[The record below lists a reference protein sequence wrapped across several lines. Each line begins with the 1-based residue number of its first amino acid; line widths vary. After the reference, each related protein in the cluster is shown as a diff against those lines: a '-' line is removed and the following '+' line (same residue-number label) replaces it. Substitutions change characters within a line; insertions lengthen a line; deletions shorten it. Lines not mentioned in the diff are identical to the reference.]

1 MEVVLHIC
9 EIGEI
14 KKAILTRKGKFNKQ
28 QNEPFD
34 SEVTLI
40 LKYTNGDER
49 IISSKTN
56 KGSVTRI
63 LKQLFPE
70 EIAAFHLFD
79 GEFLELTYTNKGG
92 NIEAGIRN
100 LFRIMNIEELSRQS
114 KELGERYGKERKK
127 YTDNNELQKK
137 IEDLDKKTQ
146 ERDSLLKKIVEFSK
160 EIEKINSNIEDTKSK
175 IESMGNIEVLKER
188 FDRLKVLENSIKENE
203 RKRKDS
209 IEHKNKIILKNAYKF
224 IASDVYKEV
233 SKSLGEYTEKG
244 KIPPEIKDKFV
255 SDLLRRGK
263 CICGSDLSQENDFR
277 RTVEKLLEEIS
288 GSSEKEV
295 LLDLYYATGHTV
307 EVIESLKSEI
317 DAKDE
322 TIREINN
329 RINEDNVSKR
339 ELMSE
344 LQEID
349 SFEAV
354 IEKFN
359 TLKANETRFE
369 DTNKEYEF
377 NKFLIENQLDVLDSD
392 IRKLKQDIDRINERN
407 STYKKYNEYY
417 ARANLLTNIFNSII
431 KNIFTEIAAR
441 YEEKINELIKLIPIL
456 SKFEVKVSISETN
469 KMTFKF
475 LQAGDQR
482 FYMAGGQNQLMGI
495 LLIAAFTKVLR
506 KSAYWDWDISS
517 PFVVIDNPVSTL
529 SSENIALFGRVLG
542 DLFEGVHLIL
552 FTKDSDYEKI
562 LEGASGNVTK
572 FYWLSRGDIS
582 ENTEIK
588 EVI

>member
-1 MEVVLHIC
+1 MVLHIC

-28 QNEPFD
+28 QNEAFD
-34 SEVTLI
+34 NEVTLI
-40 LKYTNGDER
+40 LKYTNGNET
-49 IISSKTN
+49 IKSSK
-56 KGSVTRI
+56 SDRVAVARI
-63 LKQLFPE
+63 LKQLFPT

-92 NIEAGIRN
+92 NIESGIRN
-100 LFRIMNIEELSRQS
+100 LFRIMNIEELSKQS

-137 IEDLDKKTQ
+137 IDDLDKKTM
-146 ERDSLLKKIVEFSK
+146 EKNRISEEIEDLNKKIE
-160 EIEKINSNIEDTKSK
+160 EINSNIEDTKSK
-175 IESMGNIEVLKER
+175 IESMGNIDVLKER
-188 FDRLKVLENSIKENE
+188 FDRLKALENSIKENV
-203 RKRKDS
+203 RKKKDL
-209 IEHKNKIILKNAYKF
+209 IENKNKSILKNAYKF

-255 SDLLRRGK
+255 SDLLKRGK
-263 CICGSDLSQENDFR
+263 CICGADLSQENDFR
-277 RTVEKLLEEIS
+277 HTVEKLLEEIS

-322 TIREINN
+322 TIREFNN
-329 RINEDNVSKR
+329 RINGDNVSKR

-344 LQEID
+344 LQDIV
-349 SFEAV
+349 SFEALM
-354 IEKFN
+354 EKFT
-359 TLKANETRFE
+359 TLKENEIRYGNTKRE
-369 DTNKEYEF
+369 CELNKN
-377 NKFLIENQLDVLDSD
+377 NKQKQLDSIDSD
-392 IRKLKQDIDRINERN
+392 IRKLKQDIDKINERN
-407 STYKKYNEYY
+407 SMYRQYNEYY
-417 ARANLLTNIFNSII
+417 ERANLLTNIFNSII

-456 SKFEVKVSISETN
+456 SKFEVKIGISETN

-506 KSAYWDWDISS
+506 KSEYWDISS

-529 SSENIALFGRVLG
+529 SSENIALFGRILG

-552 FTKDSDYEKI
+552 FTKDTDYEKI
-562 LEGASGNVTK
+562 LEGAGGNVTK
-572 FYWLSRGDIS
+572 FYRLSKGDIS

>member
-1 MEVVLHIC
+1 MVLHIC

-14 KKAILTRKGKFNKQ
+14 KKAILTRKCRFNKQ

-49 IISSKTN
+49 IISSK
-56 KGSVTRI
+56 SDRVAVARI
-63 LKQLFPE
+63 LKQLFPT

-100 LFRIMNIEELSRQS
+100 LFRIMNIEELSKQS

-137 IEDLDKKTQ
+137 IDDLDKKTQ
-146 ERDSLLKKIVEFSK
+146 YKNSISK
-160 EIEKINSNIEDTKSK
+160 EIEEFSKKIEEVNSNIEDTKSQ
-175 IESMGNIEVLKER
+175 IESMGNISVLKER
-188 FDRLKVLENSIKENE
+188 FDRLKALENSIKENE
-203 RKRKDS
+203 RKKKDVV
-209 IEHKNKIILKNAYKF
+209 ENKNKSILKNAYKF

-233 SKSLGEYTEKG
+233 SKSLGDYTEKG

-255 SDLLRRGK
+255 SDLLKRGK
-263 CICGSDLSQENDFR
+263 CICGSDLSQGNDFR
-277 RTVEKLLEEIS
+277 HTVEKLLEEIS

-322 TIREINN
+322 TIREFNN
-329 RINEDNVSKR
+329 RINGDNVSKR

-344 LQEID
+344 LQDIV
-349 SFEAV
+349 SFEALM
-354 IEKFN
+354 EKFT
-359 TLKANETRFE
+359 TLKENEIRYGNTKRE
-369 DTNKEYEF
+369 CELNKN
-377 NKFLIENQLDVLDSD
+377 NKQKQLDSIDSD
-392 IRKLKQDIDRINERN
+392 IRKLKQDIDKINERN
-407 STYKKYNEYY
+407 SMYRQYNEYY
-417 ARANLLTNIFNSII
+417 ERANLLTNIFNSII

-456 SKFEVKVSISETN
+456 SKFEVKIGISETN

-506 KSAYWDWDISS
+506 KSAYWDISS

-552 FTKDSDYEKI
+552 FTKDTDYEKI

-572 FYWLSRGDIS
+572 FYWLSKGDIS

>member
-28 QNEPFD
+28 QNEAFD
-34 SEVTLI
+34 NEVTLI
-40 LKYTNGDER
+40 LKYTNGNET
-49 IISSKTN
+49 IKSSK
-56 KGSVTRI
+56 SDRVAVARI
-63 LKQLFPE
+63 LKQLFPT

-92 NIEAGIRN
+92 NIESGIRN
-100 LFRIMNIEELSRQS
+100 LFRIMNIEELSKQS

-137 IEDLDKKTQ
+137 IE
-146 ERDSLLKKIVEFSK
+146 E
-160 EIEKINSNIEDTKSK
+160 INSNIEDTKSK
-175 IESMGNIEVLKER
+175 IESMGNIDVLKER
-188 FDRLKVLENSIKENE
+188 FDRLKALENSIKENV
-203 RKRKDS
+203 RKKKDL
-209 IEHKNKIILKNAYKF
+209 IENKNKSILKNAYKF

-255 SDLLRRGK
+255 SDLLKRGK
-263 CICGSDLSQENDFR
+263 CICGADLSQENDFR
-277 RTVEKLLEEIS
+277 HTVEKLLEEIS

-307 EVIESLKSEI
+307 NDIESLKSGI

-329 RINEDNVSKR
+329 RINEDNISKGD
-339 ELMSE
+339 LMSE

-354 IEKFN
+354 MEKFAALKGNEARLEN
-359 TLKANETRFE
+359 TKG
-369 DTNKEYEF
+369 DHEF
-377 NKFLIENQLDVLDSD
+377 NKFLKENQSDVINSD
-392 IRKLKQDIDRINERN
+392 IQKLNQDIRRINERN
-407 STYKKYNEYY
+407 NTYKKYNEYY
-417 ARANLLTNIFNSII
+417 ERANLLTTIFNSII

-456 SKFEVKVSISETN
+456 SKFEVKIGISETN

-506 KSAYWDWDISS
+506 KSEYWDISS

-529 SSENIALFGRVLG
+529 SSENIALFGRILG

-552 FTKDSDYEKI
+552 FTKDTDYEKI
-562 LEGASGNVTK
+562 LEGAGGNVTK
-572 FYWLSRGDIS
+572 FYRLSKGDIS